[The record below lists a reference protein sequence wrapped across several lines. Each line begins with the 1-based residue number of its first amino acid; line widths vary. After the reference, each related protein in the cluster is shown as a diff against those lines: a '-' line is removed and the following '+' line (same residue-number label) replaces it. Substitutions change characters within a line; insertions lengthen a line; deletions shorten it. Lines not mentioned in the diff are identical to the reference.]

1 MWHSAA
7 YRSGQFFRG
16 FRWAL
21 GPDEVAR
28 VCALL
33 NERERLL
40 FVGMQGRD
48 RRHSMDMI
56 TWLDRRGAVVGRPPP
71 NDLLVAALLHDV
83 GKGPLTVTD
92 RIVFVLLGAVSLRLR
107 RALGREQGPRWRR
120 ALWRLE
126 HHARLGADLL
136 EQAGASPR
144 VVDLVRRHKDD
155 DPHGD
160 EDLRMLIAA
169 DGAS

>member
-1 MWHSAA
+1 VWHNAA

-21 GPDEVAR
+21 QPQEVSR

-40 FVGMQGRD
+40 FTSMQGRD
-48 RRHSMDMI
+48 RRHSMDMVR
-56 TWLDRRGAVVGRPPP
+56 WLERRAAERCPSPSE
-71 NDLLVAALLHDV
+71 DLLTAALLHDV
-83 GKGPLTVTD
+83 GKGPLIVWD
-92 RIVFVLLGAVSLRLR
+92 RVGFVLAGALSPRLR
-107 RALGREQGPRWRR
+107 RSLGREDGARWRR

-136 EQAGASPR
+136 QEAGSAPR
-144 VVDLVRRHKDD
+144 VVDLVRRHKDAD
-155 DPHGD
+155 AHGD
-160 EDLRMLIAA
+160 EELQALIAA
-169 DGAS
+169 DGAC